1 MQAGRGGG
9 GHSVW
14 RRWGVELVQEK
25 MRDKNENFVR
35 KVCKKKKRKK
45 MKIYINHSFLF
56 NIDSMLRWFS
66 SEIDHRCGQNVVSTN
81 NCSCC
86 SLYVWFILYIVL
98 VLWESYLTKQLQK
111 KKLHMGCSWVCHS
124 GRGERKVDIYI
135 YTEGGGHYILC
146 KRIIQINVQKTIIS
160 ALGMTISFLG

>member
-1 MQAGRGGG
+1 
-9 GHSVW
+9 
-14 RRWGVELVQEK
+14 
-25 MRDKNENFVR
+25 
-35 KVCKKKKRKK
+35 
-45 MKIYINHSFLF
+45 
-56 NIDSMLRWFS
+56 MLRCFS

-86 SLYVWFILYIVL
+86 SLYVWFILYIVV

-135 YTEGGGHYILC
+135 YIYIYRKSASQFSRGTVLNTLKQSRINIKYYERK
-146 KRIIQINVQKTIIS
+146 KRCNYIS
-160 ALGMTISFLG
+160 RQACSLWRVKRFTKQACREM